1 MKFQLMKQAVLGP
14 QVPAVVFEN
23 LYSARENDLKV
34 ILYVLQKGEIDQ
46 QDISRNLQIS
56 VTAINSSLLFWTDKG
71 LILCEETDNT
81 KPKKKKMLSS
91 REILNIARNNPEVEI
106 LVNQLQKIYGYAI
119 NEAGTN
125 RYLNLLLQENIPV
138 EVILVLAMH
147 LAPVQKGPAYTARV
161 IQNLYEKE
169 GITTAEKA
177 EEYIRTLEKR
187 EKLYR
192 KVCSIFSMDIAK
204 LTNSE
209 KTIIN
214 AWDES
219 LNMSLEMIQEAYNAA
234 AGNAG
239 IRYCNGILKS
249 WAQKK
254 YRTPADIQEEFSQVK
269 GTGRNIDR
277 DDDLILRGMTI
288 VPVFDKGE

>member
-1 MKFQLMKQAVLGP
+1 MKFQLMKQAVVGP
-14 QVPAVVFEN
+14 QVPAAVFEN

-56 VTAINSSLLFWTDKG
+56 LTAINSSLLFWTDKG
-71 LILCEETDNT
+71 LILCEESSDE
-81 KPKKKKMLSS
+81 KPKKKKLLSS
-91 REILNIARNNPEVEI
+91 QEILNIARSNPEVEI
-106 LVNQLQKIYGYAI
+106 LVNQLQKIYGQAI
-119 NEAGTN
+119 NETGTN
-125 RYLNLLLQENIPV
+125 RYLNLLLQDNIPV
-138 EVILVLAMH
+138 DIILVLAMH

-187 EKLYR
+187 EKLYNQ
-192 KVCSIFSMDIAK
+192 VCDIFSLDVSK
-204 LTNSE
+204 LTASE
-209 KTIIN
+209 KTMIN
-214 AWDES
+214 AWNERLD
-219 LNMSLEMIQEAYNAA
+219 MSVEMIQEAYAA
-234 AGNAG
+234 AGTNAG

-254 YRTPADIQEEFSQVK
+254 YRTPADIQEEFSQVT
-269 GTGRNIDR
+269 TGRNIDR
-277 DDDLILRGMTI
+277 DDDLILKGMTI